1 MWVKIKK
8 YFYVFLSGVVSVL
21 VFLFFR
27 RKKIKKD
34 INEQEEII
42 DYQKGKSEN
51 KEKEYENLVE
61 DNNKKIEE
69 SKEVK
74 NEENIDN
81 SSDAASFV
89 DDILRKSKSSKSEK
103 DWWRLFDN

>member
-8 YFYVFLSGVVSVL
+8 YFYIFLSGIVSVL
-21 VFLFFR
+21 VFIFFR
-27 RKKIKKD
+27 RNKIKKD
-34 INEQEEII
+34 IKNQEEII
-42 DYQKGKSEN
+42 DSQKEKSES
-51 KEKEYENLVE
+51 KGKEYENLVE

-89 DDILRKSKSSKSEK
+89 DDILRKSKSSKSGK
-103 DWWRLFDN
+103 D

>member
-103 DWWRLFDN
+103 D